1 MPCVTIKA
9 NLGGGI
15 ICCSLAYFSCVQS
28 RVCHTRIQSRKR
40 QRAQMSRD
48 TVIFAEMD
56 RLWELGGW
64 CRGCFVRPTPKWDRV
79 DSGREGWWV
88 GHEWLGEVPT
98 VTQLP
103 SVPVSACV
111 GINRSMLASVCV
123 CVRECARTH
132 THTHTHMHAGERYGG
147 ATRAAGEDNARCL
160 PRALDARHGVGCR
173 ARRAAGACASG
184 SVVVRK
190 GW

>member
-28 RVCHTRIQSRKR
+28 RVCHTRIQSHKR

-123 CVRECARTH
+123 CA
-132 THTHTHMHAGERYGG
+132 
-147 ATRAAGEDNARCL
+147 
-160 PRALDARHGVGCR
+160 
-173 ARRAAGACASG
+173 
-184 SVVVRK
+184 
-190 GW
+190 